1 MPAEL
6 ISQAFIKE
14 NFPTLSQM
22 TYLNNAS
29 TGIPPTKTVVTMKAY
44 LDGRITATGTF
55 DETLMVFK
63 NIRENLARL
72 LGGSSENYGT
82 VTSTSDG
89 LNTAAH
95 AIDYPENSNIVISDL
110 EFPSNYI
117 PWQNASKWYDVEL
130 RVAKATDGAV
140 PTEAYLELIDENT
153 RIVAVSLVQFG
164 TGYRTDVKALAD
176 AVHEVNGIL
185 VADIIQAAGW
195 ADIDLV
201 KMNVDFAAAQAAKWL
216 IGPIGAGFIYANKR
230 ALELMKPRFLGWW
243 GVKNIMEF
251 GYTERELLD
260 DARKFQVGSL
270 ALIAHAGFLESLN
283 TLLQIPHKKREQ
295 AALHLA
301 HYLKERLDEIGVEY
315 YHFGQEHESPI
326 VSCAPPDVEEIQKK
340 LVEKHI
346 HCSVRNGRL
355 RVSPHFYNTT
365 EDIDRLIDVL
375 RG

>member
-6 ISQAFIKE
+6 ISHAFIRE

-29 TGIPPTKTVVTMKAY
+29 TGIPPAKTVEAMKMY
-44 LDGRITATGTF
+44 LEGRVTATGTF

-63 NIRENLARL
+63 NIRESLAKL
-72 LGGSSENYGT
+72 LGGSIENYGT

-95 AIDYPENSNIVISDL
+95 AIDYPKESNIVISDL

-117 PWQNASKWYDVEL
+117 PWQNASKWYDVDL

-140 PTEAYLELIDENT
+140 PTEAYLDLIDENT
-153 RIVAVSLVQFG
+153 RIVSVSLVQFG
-164 TGYRTDVKALAD
+164 TGYRSDVKALAD

-185 VADIIQAAGW
+185 VVDIIQAAGW

-201 KMNVDFAAAQAAKWL
+201 KMDADFAAAQAAKWL
-216 IGPIGAGFIYANKR
+216 IGPIGAGFVYANKR
-230 ALELMKPRFLGWW
+230 ALELMRPRFLGWW
-243 GVKNIMEF
+243 GVKNITEY
-251 GYTERELLD
+251 GYAERELLD
-260 DARKFQVGSL
+260 DAQKFQVGSL
-270 ALIAHAGFLESLN
+270 ALVAHVGFLESLK

-295 AALHLA
+295 AALFLA
-301 HYLKERLDEIGVEY
+301 HYLQERLDEIGVEY
-315 YHFGQEHESPI
+315 YQFGPEHESPI
-326 VSCAPPDVEEIQKK
+326 VSCVPSNVEEIQKR
-340 LVEKHI
+340 LTEKQI

-365 EDIDRLIDVL
+365 EDIDRLIEVL